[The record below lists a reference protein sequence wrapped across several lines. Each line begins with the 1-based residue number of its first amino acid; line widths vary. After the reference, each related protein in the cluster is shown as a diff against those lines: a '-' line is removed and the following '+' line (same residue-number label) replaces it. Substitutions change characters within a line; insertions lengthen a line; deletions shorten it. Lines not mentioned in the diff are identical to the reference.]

1 MRHFTLAATGIVVA
15 GLLSSVPVAA
25 QVQMCQSGP
34 GGANWIPCQSNAQ
47 AAAPA
52 PKSQTQ
58 NAQAAA
64 PARKGKKQ
72 AHH

>member
-1 MRHFTLAATGIVVA
+1 MRHFTLAATGIVFA
-15 GLLSSVPVAA
+15 ALLLSVPVTA
-25 QVQMCQSGP
+25 QVQMCQAGP
-34 GGANWIPCQSNAQ
+34 GKANWVPCQSNGQ

-72 AHH
+72 ARH

>member
-1 MRHFTLAATGIVVA
+1 MRHFTLAATGIVFA
-15 GLLSSVPVAA
+15 ALLSSVPVTA
-25 QVQMCQSGP
+25 QVQLCQAGP
-34 GGANWIPCQSNAQ
+34 NSANWVPCQSNAQ

-52 PKSQTQ
+52 QKSQTQ